1 VSRLPILL
9 LLLLPAACGGTG
21 GADNG
26 VPPASSPASV
36 QSSPSSDACN
46 NAFKTQMEQ
55 RTTPPAMQIDPSKSY
70 SATIKTA
77 RGSIT
82 VQLDAKAAPQ
92 TVNNFVYLAKN
103 GFYNCLTFHRVEP
116 GFVIQGGDPQGNGT
130 GGPGYKL
137 PDETNPAQWLRGSIG
152 MASSQAGV
160 NGSQFF
166 ILTGD
171 ATYLSQSGVYNH
183 FGTVTAGM
191 DVADKIQVG
200 DQIEG
205 IDIAEG

>member
-1 VSRLPILL
+1 MSRLALIVVLVAA
-9 LLLLPAACGGTG
+9 AACGSSS
-21 GADNG
+21 DNPPPPQAP
-26 VPPASSPASV
+26 PPAA
-36 QSSPSSDACN
+36 QASPSSNACN
-46 NAFKTQMEQ
+46 NSFKTQMEKQ
-55 RTTPPAMQIDPSKSY
+55 TTPPSMQIDAGKSY
-70 SATIKTA
+70 TATIKTA

-103 GFYNCLTFHRVEP
+103 GFYNCLTFHRVEA
-116 GFVIQGGDPQGNGT
+116 GFVIQGGDPLGNGT

-152 MASSQAGV
+152 MASSPAGV

-183 FGTVTAGM
+183 FGMVTSGM
-191 DVADKIQVG
+191 DVADKVQVG
-200 DQIEG
+200 DEIQE
-205 IDIAEG
+205 IDIAES